1 MQFEEIPE
9 EQVNLLR
16 AAVGA
21 LDDKKAE
28 DLKVLYLG
36 QKSSITDFYI
46 LANGNS
52 DPHLR
57 ALSNA
62 LFRQLKDLQVN
73 LVGTDSEP
81 GSGWT
86 VVDAFD
92 VMIHLFLPEQRKFY
106 QLDELWKDAD
116 ALDPQ
121 AFLTVGTTS

>member
-1 MQFEEIPE
+1 MQIEEIPE
-9 EQVNLLR
+9 EQITLIRV
-16 AAVGA
+16 AVGA

-36 QKSSITDFYI
+36 QKSSITDFFI
-46 LANGNS
+46 LATGNS
-52 DPHLR
+52 DPHLK

-62 LFRQLKDLQVN
+62 LFHELKDLQVK
-73 LVGTDSEP
+73 LVGTDSEQ
-81 GSGWT
+81 GSGWA

-92 VMIHLFLPEQRKFY
+92 VMIHLFLPEQREFY

-121 AFLTVGTTS
+121 AFLTVGAT

>member
-1 MQFEEIPE
+1 MQIEEIPE

-36 QKSSITDFYI
+36 QKSSITDFFI
-46 LANGNS
+46 LATGNS

-62 LFRQLKDLQVN
+62 LSRQLKELRVN

-81 GSGWT
+81 GSGWA
-86 VVDAFD
+86 VLDAFD

-121 AFLTVGTTS
+121 AFLTVEAT

>member
-1 MQFEEIPE
+1 MQIEEIPE
-9 EQVNLLR
+9 EQMTLLR

-28 DLKVLYLG
+28 DLNVLYLG
-36 QKSSITDFYI
+36 QKSSITDFLI
-46 LANGNS
+46 LATGNS
-52 DPHLR
+52 EPHLR

-62 LFRQLKDLQVN
+62 LLRQLKDLRVD
-73 LVGTDSEP
+73 LIGTDSEP
-81 GSGWT
+81 GSGWA

-92 VMIHLFLPEQRKFY
+92 VMIHLFLPEQRQFY

-121 AFLTVGTTS
+121 AFLTVEVT

>member
-1 MQFEEIPE
+1 MQIEEIPE
-9 EQVNLLR
+9 EQITLLR

-21 LDDKKAE
+21 LEDKKAE

-36 QKSSITDFYI
+36 KKSSITDFFV
-46 LANGNS
+46 LATGNS

-62 LFRQLKDLQVN
+62 LSRQMKDLQVN

-92 VMIHLFLPEQRKFY
+92 VMIHLFLPDQRRFY

-121 AFLTVGTTS
+121 AFLSEKATS

>member
-1 MQFEEIPE
+1 MQIEEIPE
-9 EQVNLLR
+9 EQITLIRV
-16 AAVGA
+16 AVGA

-36 QKSSITDFYI
+36 QKSSITDFFI
-46 LANGNS
+46 LATGNS
-52 DPHLR
+52 DPHLK

-62 LFRQLKDLQVN
+62 LSHELKDLQVK
-73 LVGTDSEP
+73 LVGTDSEQ
-81 GSGWT
+81 GSGWA

-92 VMIHLFLPEQRKFY
+92 VMIHLFLPEQREFY

-121 AFLTVGTTS
+121 AFLTVGAT